1 MVWVWWGAGRDWHF
15 WYIPRMPYPWDAVGK
30 GCWVADVDVAV
41 EAGWGWLVLL
51 SPASLPDTLAFGD
64 PGTPGADTL
73 TSSLTAGRHL
83 GKGGAFGAE

>member
-1 MVWVWWGAGRDWHF
+1 M
-15 WYIPRMPYPWDAVGK
+15 
-30 GCWVADVDVAV
+30 AV

-51 SPASLPDTLAFGD
+51 SPASLPDTLALGD